1 MDDEMRAFH
10 AAEAEMPELCK
21 AYDTFTAAVLDFQ
34 RSSLSSRMEQLQKAQ
49 AIVSL
54 QHDLDRMASVA

>member
-34 RSSLSSRMEQLQKAQ
+34 RSSRMEQLQKAQ

-54 QHDLDRMASVA
+54 QHDLDRMASVE

>member
-34 RSSLSSRMEQLQKAQ
+34 RSSQME
-49 AIVSL
+49 
-54 QHDLDRMASVA
+54 